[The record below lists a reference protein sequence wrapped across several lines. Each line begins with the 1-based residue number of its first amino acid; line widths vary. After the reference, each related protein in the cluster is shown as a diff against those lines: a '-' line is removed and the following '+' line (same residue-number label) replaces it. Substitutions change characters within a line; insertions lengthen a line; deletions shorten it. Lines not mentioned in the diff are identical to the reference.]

1 MAAPA
6 PIELVFVSRAGAP
19 GTTHPRVL
27 IRLGAGARAQVA
39 EIYAG
44 LSGGA
49 YFTNAVTEVTLGE
62 GAELDHAKIQVE
74 GGGGYHVGSLWAA
87 QARSSRLRSHVF
99 SLGGLLARSEVSSR
113 FDGEGGHCEL
123 HGLYVGQDRQH
134 LDHRTTLDHASP
146 RCTSREVYKGIL
158 DGKSRGVFTG
168 AVKVR
173 EGAQKTTPAR
183 ATRRCCSPRTPAPR
197 PPRSSKIFAD
207 DVKCAHGAAVGQL
220 DDQALFYLR
229 SRGIPLA
236 EARALLTRAFAEEVV
251 LGLAVP
257 AWRGRIE
264 SALSRKLAGEARA

>member
-1 MAAPA
+1 
-6 PIELVFVSRAGAP
+6 
-19 GTTHPRVL
+19 
-27 IRLGAGARAQVA
+27 
-39 EIYAG
+39 
-44 LSGGA
+44 
-49 YFTNAVTEVTLGE
+49 
-62 GAELDHAKIQVE
+62 
-74 GGGGYHVGSLWAA
+74 
-87 QARSSRLRSHVF
+87 VF
-99 SLGGLLARSEVSSR
+99 SLGGLLARSEVSTR

-123 HGLYVGQDRQH
+123 HGLYVGQDQQH
-134 LDHRTTLDHASP
+134 LDHRTSLDHASP
-146 RCTSREVYKGIL
+146 GCTSREVYKGIL

-173 EGAQKTTPAR
+173 EGAQKTDASQSNKALLLSEDATAEATPQLQ
-183 ATRRCCSPRTPAPR
+183 
-197 PPRSSKIFAD
+197 IFAD

-264 SALSRKLAGEARA
+264 SALSRKLSGEARA